1 MSALQWQAQ
10 PDVAIPPATSATVA
24 RKVEMVNLTISFA
37 CTIFVASIGA
47 SGTVV
52 EPDLLIQVLAR
63 PQPKAS
69 ANSNAEPGN
78 AGLSLPQTRIP
89 HSPDRMGDGAL
100 QTATAYEGATLH
112 SRHDRVASK
121 RVAQKIP

>member
-1 MSALQWQAQ
+1 
-10 PDVAIPPATSATVA
+10 
-24 RKVEMVNLTISFA
+24 MVNLTISFA
-37 CTIFVASIGA
+37 RTIFLASIGA

-69 ANSNAEPGN
+69 VNSNAEPGN
-78 AGLSLPQTRIP
+78 AGLSLPQTRLP
-89 HSPDRMGDGAL
+89 YSPGRMSDGIL
-100 QTATAYEGATLH
+100 QAATAYEAATLH
-112 SRHDRVASK
+112 SRHDRVASWRR